1 MSCFDIRHLKS
12 SNARFMSR
20 PKKYFET
27 KCPPPFSASEAGKRY
42 SANASLSPK
51 RSSNV
56 DVMNQGFADEAVV
69 IVKFCADERM
79 VTWGR
84 VKHKTS
90 NRMLEVKGGT

>member
-1 MSCFDIRHLKS
+1 
-12 SNARFMSR
+12 
-20 PKKYFET
+20 
-27 KCPPPFSASEAGKRY
+27 
-42 SANASLSPK
+42 
-51 RSSNV
+51 
-56 DVMNQGFADEAVV
+56 MNQGLADEAVV